1 MPMDDSTDRNTFVP
15 DRPHTILAG
24 VACEAWQ
31 AYNAMQTTKDRHYQ
45 LVQRLDNKKK
55 NYNLD
60 PSAEEQAWLAHF
72 LADHDEQ
79 VKRFASASSILKQ
92 ADASAHK
99 ALFVYIGVIAGQGE
113 QAAVRH

>member
-1 MPMDDSTDRNTFVP
+1 MDNNSDPNTFVP

-31 AYNAMQTTKDRHYQ
+31 AYNAMQSTKERHYE

-60 PSAEEQAWLAHF
+60 PSASEQAWLAHF

-79 VKRFASASSILKQ
+79 VKRFAAASSTLKQ
-92 ADASAHK
+92 TDPSAHQ
-99 ALFVYIGVIAGQGE
+99 ALFVYIGVIAQQSE
-113 QAAVRH
+113 EATVRH